1 MHIVNKHGVT
11 HSVANRP
18 LVFGER
24 LATDAEVAAYETV
37 TPPKV
42 EKSTVKQSLETANA
56 IAERDAEIARLQA
69 ALNEKAKK

>member
-24 LATDAEVAAYETV
+24 LATDAEVAAYEAV
-37 TPPKV
+37 TPKA
-42 EKSTVKQSLETANA
+42 EKPAGLQNLESTAA

-69 ALNEKAKK
+69 LVDTKAKK